1 MKEAIQV
8 VIGVVELN
16 LSGCQELDAL
26 TSLLLEGLE
35 LLWLDDFWED
45 LLKLDS
51 FGYYGNGMY
60 GIYTSI

>member
-35 LLWLDDFWED
+35 LL
-45 LLKLDS
+45 
-51 FGYYGNGMY
+51 
-60 GIYTSI
+60 